1 MKYFQGLKTD
11 SLSRILLFVVVPI
24 LMQLLSNGLSLLFA
38 DVTLATTT
46 AVAVTA
52 AAAAAVAVSM
62 VFMRVASMAVSVVI
76 VGVSVT

>member
-1 MKYFQGLKTD
+1 MPVVKTD
-11 SLSRILLFVVVPI
+11 SLGQNLLFAIVPI
-24 LMQLLSNGLSLLFA
+24 LMQLLSNGLSLFLA
-38 DVTLATTT
+38 DVTLASTT